1 MKFFLIL
8 FLSTCLAQNNGFI
21 INQIQIDGNDI
32 ISDDN
37 IKFISGLEEGMYVN
51 NFKIQNSIKRLW
63 DTKRYEH
70 IDIRLEKSFLN
81 NKIII
86 IVKESFFINDITFE
100 GNKKISDKKILEELE
115 IKKGEIFNNQKMLES
130 LNSIKKMYK
139 SKNYHNI
146 KVEFT
151 TSELD
156 DNKKNIFI
164 SIDEKKRTKLKK
176 IFIFGNENF
185 SDKKLLKNFQ
195 STKVSK
201 WFLPMTWGSKFD
213 EDKYFIDKK
222 ILENFYYTYGYKDF
236 QIISDS
242 IDYKNDE
249 ILIYLNIKEGN
260 PYYIRNL
267 SWDGNSIKSDSILTS
282 ISGIKKGSLY
292 NKQDFELNTVD
303 AVRSLYMNEGFLNFN
318 IQPVIKPV
326 PKQDSLDVKF
336 IISENEIFKVNSII
350 ITGNKKTD
358 ESVIRRELDIYPG
371 QTFNRNKLYQ
381 SVTDLYMLNFFG
393 DVVPKVNP
401 ISENEINLEIEV
413 LEKSVGTANFSM
425 GYNQV
430 HGLQGG
436 GGFEFPNFRGKGQT
450 MSISYQRGLGNN
462 YNSNN
467 LYQINSNSSVSQY
480 ESFSISF
487 FDPSI
492 FDTPNS
498 FGVSVSHSE
507 RGRNQNSLW
516 PFDTN
521 TSRFSIRYGRR
532 KLNWPDRYFK
542 ISWGYSFS
550 RDRYFSENRDLLI
563 DYWSRTNNNI
573 DSYIKE
579 DGDLYYFNTS
589 GISLSQTINRD
600 SRNRPEFPTRGSRL
614 SFSTVLAGS
623 FLGGNH
629 DYLKNSFEINSFS
642 SLTEKIIVSQ
652 LFKVGSLEYLEN
664 SNANSVI
671 PISARYFMGGAG
683 MSYGEMLRGYR
694 ENSIGPYQSGPTGGN
709 LMMKYSLEV
718 RFLFSDDPTVYGFL
732 FADMG
737 NIWSDYDV
745 AKLTDLKRS
754 LGIGIRLHMPMLGVI
769 GYDVGYGYDSTI
781 IDDGEPHGIEH
792 HFIFGMPIN

>member
-1 MKFFLIL
+1 MKLFLIYI
-8 FLSTCLAQNNGFI
+8 FSVVFSQSNGFLVDEI
-21 INQIQIDGNDI
+21 EIDGNKI

-37 IKFISGLEEGMYVN
+37 IKFISGLEKGMYIN

-63 DTKRYEH
+63 DTKRYQY
-70 IDIRLEKSFLN
+70 IDIYLKQTFPSNKLVILVEESPFIDKISLN
-81 NKIII
+81 
-86 IVKESFFINDITFE
+86 
-100 GNKKISDKKILEELE
+100 GNNKISDKKIFEEINL
-115 IKKGEIFNNQKMLES
+115 KKGEIFNSQKIFEAV
-130 LNSIKKMYK
+130 NSIEKLYK
-139 SKNYHNI
+139 SKNYHN
-146 KVEFT
+146 V
-151 TSELD
+151 
-156 DNKKNIFI
+156 NITYDTLQSKENRINLTI
-164 SIDEKKRTKLKK
+164 SVDEKKRTKLKK
-176 IFIFGNENF
+176 IYINGNKNF
-185 SDKKLLKNFQ
+185 NDRKLLKNFQ

-201 WFLPMTWGSKFD
+201 WFLPLTWGAKFD
-213 EDKYFIDKK
+213 EEKYYIDKK
-222 ILENFYYTYGYKDF
+222 ILENFYHTFGYKDF
-236 QIISDS
+236 QIINDS
-242 IDYKNDE
+242 IDYRDDE
-249 ILIYLNIKEGN
+249 IMIYIDIKEGN
-260 PYYIRNL
+260 PYHIRNL
-267 SWDGNSIKSDSILTS
+267 SWDGNTIKSDSLLTL
-282 ISGIKKGSLY
+282 ISGLKTGSLY
-292 NKQDFELNTVD
+292 NKQDFEMNSLD
-303 AVRSLYMNEGFLNFN
+303 AIRSSYMNEGFLNFN
-318 IQPVIKPV
+318 IQPIIKPV
-326 PKQDSLDVKF
+326 PEQDSLDIKF
-336 IISENEIFKVNSII
+336 IISENQIFKVNSII

-371 QTFNRNKLYQ
+371 ETFNRNKLYQ
-381 SVTDLYMLNFFG
+381 SITDLFMLNFFG

-436 GGFEFPNFRGKGQT
+436 GGFEFPNFRGKGQNLA
-450 MSISYQRGLGNN
+450 ISYQRGLGNN
-462 YNSNN
+462 YNNNN
-467 LYQINSNSSVSQY
+467 LYQINSNSNISQY

-498 FGVSVSHSE
+498 FGISISHSE

-521 TSRFSIRYGRR
+521 TSRFSVRYGRR

-542 ISWGYSFS
+542 ISWAYSFS
-550 RDRYFSENRDLLI
+550 RDRYFSNDRDLLVN
-563 DYWSRTNNNI
+563 YWSRTSNDI
-573 DSYIKE
+573 DSYIYQN
-579 DGDLYYFNTS
+579 GNSFYFNTS
-589 GISLSQTINRD
+589 GISISQTISRD
-600 SRNRPEFPTRGSRL
+600 SRNRPEFPTTGSRQ
-614 SFSTVLAGS
+614 SFSTTLAGS

-642 SLTEKIIVSQ
+642 SLSEKIVISQ
-652 LFKVGSLEYLEN
+652 LFKVGSLKHLEN
-664 SNANSVI
+664 SNTNSVI

-709 LMMKYSLEV
+709 LMMKYSMEI

-754 LGIGIRLHMPMLGVI
+754 LGVGVRLHMPMLGII

-781 IDDGEPHGIEH
+781 IDGGNPHGLEH